1 MTTTAEATKVLNSLY
16 HGWEAKTI
24 VIVNGQKWQVTTL
37 KRYNGALTSTA
48 MRIRTEE
55 TKQGFTVNQFDSSD
69 VFNTLTL
76 ITEKV
81 RVTQNAVRSQH
92 EKALLIFDSKID
104 NGEVSS
110 DAPQTPVIGTIIFRD
125 GYDSYKGSYGNN
137 WIVYEVN
144 GNSYKCVERDTLQLS
159 TKDYVKNYADKLGIG
174 SYFIPGFIFD
184 GNNNDLANLV
194 IEAKTKQEQDQAK
207 EIEKIEKQK
216 AERLAKIEAGK
227 KLVTIPENVE
237 SVIIAELYEDES
249 DSQTDYFSASVK
261 KVVYLAFSSNKRN
274 NLNELKKAAGLFDET
289 AEFSTQEEAE
299 KSCLHYQPDY
309 FLGSRFVSGWKVSK
323 EKSFDITK
331 EENKNLLYIAAA
343 EGRYL
348 ISDIEEIKESVKKE
362 GLKISLI
369 QYSDKAIALIG
380 ETKEIKEQLKSLGG
394 RFNKFLTVEGEKV
407 AGWIFPNN
415 KRNDLEKLIL
425 K

>member
-16 HGWEAKTI
+16 HGWEAETI

-37 KRYNGALTSTA
+37 KRHNGALTSTA

-55 TKQGFTVNQFDSSD
+55 TKQGFTVTQFDSSD

-92 EKALLIFDSKID
+92 EKALLIFDAKID
-104 NGEVSS
+104 SGEIVSEK
-110 DAPQTPVIGTIIFRD
+110 PQTPVIGTIIFLD
-125 GYDSYKGSYGNN
+125 GYNSYKGSHGNN
-137 WIVYEVN
+137 WIVYQVDGDKYRCIE
-144 GNSYKCVERDTLQLS
+144 KDTLKIT
-159 TKDYVKNYADKLGIG
+159 TKTFVKPYSQKFGIG
-174 SYFIPGFIFD
+174 SYFEPDFNFEGSAD
-184 GNNNDLANLV
+184 DLANLV
-194 IEAKTKQEQDQAK
+194 IDAKTKFDEDQEA
-207 EIEKIEKQK
+207 EKQRIADQK
-216 AERLAKIEAGK
+216 DATLAKIEAGK

-323 EKSFDITK
+323 EKYFDLTK
-331 EENKNLLYIAAA
+331 EYNKNRLYIAAA

-348 ISDIEEIKESVKKE
+348 ISDVEEIKESVKKE
-362 GLKISLI
+362 GLNIILI
-369 QYSDKAIALIG
+369 QYSDKALAVIG
-380 ETKEIKEQLKSLGG
+380 ETKEIKEQLKALGG
-394 RFNKFLTVEGEKV
+394 RFNKFLSVEGEKV

-415 KRNDLEKLIL
+415 KRYDLEKLIL
-425 K
+425 N

>member
-1 MTTTAEATKVLNSLY
+1 MTTTAEATKVLNSLH

-55 TKQGFTVNQFDSSD
+55 TKHGFTVTQFDSSN

-92 EKALLIFDSKID
+92 EKALLIFDAKID
-104 NGEVSS
+104 SGEIVSEKH
-110 DAPQTPVIGTIIFRD
+110 QTPVIGTIIFLD
-125 GYDSYKGSYGNN
+125 GYDSYKGSHGNN

-159 TKDYVKNYADKLGIG
+159 TKDYVKNYANKFGIG
-174 SYFIPGFIFD
+174 SYFEPDFNFEGSAD
-184 GNNNDLANLV
+184 DLANLV

-216 AERLAKIEAGK
+216 AERLLKIEEGK
-227 KLVTIPENVE
+227 KIVKIPGWAK
-237 SVIIAELYEDES
+237 SVIVAELYEDES
-249 DSQTDYFSASVK
+249 DSQTDYFSASVIDRIF
-261 KVVYLAFSSNKRN
+261 LAFSN
-274 NLNELKKAAGLFDET
+274 NTRHNFQELKKSAALFPET
-289 AEFSTQEEAE
+289 EEFTNQEEPQ
-299 KSCLHYQPDY
+299 KSCLYYQPDY

-323 EKSFDITK
+323 EKYFDLTK
-331 EENKNLLYIAAA
+331 EENKNRLYIAAA

-348 ISDIEEIKESVKKE
+348 ISNVKEIKESVKKE
-362 GLKISLI
+362 GLNITLI
-369 QYSDKAIALIG
+369 QYSVNALAVIG
-380 ETKEIKEQLKSLGG
+380 ETKEIKEQLKTLGG
-394 RFNKFLTVEGEKV
+394 RFNKFLTVEGKKV
-407 AGWIFPNN
+407 AGWIFQNS
-415 KRNDLEKLIL
+415 KRSDLEKLI
-425 K
+425 